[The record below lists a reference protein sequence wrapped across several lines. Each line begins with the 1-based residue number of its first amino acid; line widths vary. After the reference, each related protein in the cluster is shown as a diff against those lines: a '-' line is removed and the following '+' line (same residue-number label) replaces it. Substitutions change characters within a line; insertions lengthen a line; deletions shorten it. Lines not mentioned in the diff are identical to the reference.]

1 MPSKQYWKRRY
12 LKDKVLSVND
22 AEKYISRHAAKLYMQ
37 AEKEIQDEIERF
49 YKKYAKENKITL
61 LEAKR
66 RLSHAEFG
74 SINWE
79 EYCRQAQ
86 GLGQALYKKEH
97 LPSEA
102 VMLMEE
108 AYKEHEENIK
118 RLAVKGNIT
127 RLELLQADINSE
139 ILKLHNAS
147 QVNLFEYLSREYED
161 GYYRGI
167 YNIQHGIGVGCS
179 FAAVNTRAVE
189 KALLGQAGRSS
200 FSKTIY
206 QHQKNLKKE
215 LTECL
220 AVGMTKGEDLGK
232 LARRVQKRIN
242 VSYSNARRLVRTE
255 TAYAYE
261 QAVLD
266 SYAECG
272 VLGYEYL
279 ATLDKR
285 TSRICQELDG
295 KHFKTEDAMPGTNYP
310 PMHPNCRSTTVPV
323 FENDAVSQRAARDE
337 NGSYYTV
344 PSNMTYKEWKQSH
357 VPKEQVS
364 PHGEYGRYSENEI
377 KQFAQEAR
385 RLADKHFSARKSKW
399 SGNIVFKDLVDA
411 SARKEWNCDI
421 STGYD
426 TAQHI
431 LLHEQLHAKS
441 VSYYDKKIFYEY
453 WAFEEGPT
461 ELLAKEICMKE
472 NISIVPSSYDD
483 MVDALRTINK
493 KAHIYDT
500 DYEFAVKLYEVE
512 LVRRREWLE
521 NVIDKNMQSSTIE
534 DRMAVSNLISTYLG
548 G

>member
-12 LKDKVLSVND
+12 LKDKAMSVND

-118 RLAVKGNIT
+118 RLAAKGNIT

-220 AVGMTKGEDLGK
+220 VVGMTKGEDLGK

-295 KHFKTEDAMPGTNYP
+295 KHFKTEDAVPGTNYP

-357 VPKEQVS
+357 VPQMETDI
-364 PHGEYGRYSENEI
+364 RIENMELSRI
-377 KQFAQEAR
+377 QE
-385 RLADKHFSARKSKW
+385 LADKTNAIVNAYFAARASKW
-399 SGNIVFKDLVDA
+399 SGKIVKNDGDA
-411 SARKEWNCDI
+411 LARKEWNCDI
-421 STGYD
+421 STNGNISE
-426 TAQHI
+426 HI
-431 LLHEQLHAKS
+431 LIHEQLHAKS
-441 VSYYDKKIFYEY
+441 ASYYSPDVYAEF
-453 WAFEEGPT
+453 AVMEESAV
-461 ELLAKEICMKE
+461 ELLAKEICRKE
-472 NISIVPSSYDD
+472 NITIIDSAYDD
-483 MVDALRTINK
+483 YVDALRNINRI
-493 KAHIYDT
+493 ARIET
-500 DYEFAVKLYEVE
+500 SDYAFAIRLMEQE
-512 LVRRREWLE
+512 LPKRRDWLE
-521 NVIDKNMQSSTIE
+521 EMIDIRMQNSTIE
-534 DRMAVSNLISTYLG
+534 KRVEAYNYLNG
-548 G
+548 F